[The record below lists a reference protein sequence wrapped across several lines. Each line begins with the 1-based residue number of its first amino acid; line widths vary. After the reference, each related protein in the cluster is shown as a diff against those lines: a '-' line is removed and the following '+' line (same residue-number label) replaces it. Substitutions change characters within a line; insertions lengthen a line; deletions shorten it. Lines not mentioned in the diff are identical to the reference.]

1 MCVCAL
7 MALLHGRGQGF
18 PVAITELMPDPTPS
32 RGLPPEE
39 FVELWNTGN
48 DTLDLGGWML
58 TNGRSRAKFP
68 AGSTLFPN
76 GVLLLCK
83 TAVADS
89 FVRYGRV
96 LGLAGFPALR
106 NDADTIWLE
115 DARGRVVHAAGYSLG
130 TYGRSAPGGRS
141 IEAADPRNTCRLANQ
156 WQSSNDDA
164 GGNPGTVKA
173 GTALGVPGVSM
184 YAFAE
189 EPQTVMLVFNER
201 VSRPPIVS
209 IEPAVAVDSIR
220 ATGILGNRWL
230 VHLASPL
237 APGVLYGITANGI
250 SVCDSL
256 LGSLQTN
263 CMLPDNDYEGLVLN
277 EILFDPPAAGADY
290 IELFNGGPYAI
301 SLSSLRLGNR
311 DNRGSPAALKT
322 LATDGRCLLPGE
334 FCALSTDTG
343 WVRRQ
348 FGGTGR
354 LMAVPALPAFPDKAG
369 AVLLLQADG
378 RVIDAVDYEAGW
390 HHPLVRNPEGVA
402 LERLDAA
409 APGNDRSNW
418 SSAAAHARYGT
429 PGLPNSQAGTGEAGR
444 FFSTE
449 MGSRQVVLHY
459 RFPERG
465 YVLSVTVYDSDGHR
479 VRTVIRSGI
488 CGLNGTIIWD
498 GRGDTGHALPAGP
511 YVLVAQAFHPGGKTL
526 RARRAVGIN
535 W

>member
-1 MCVCAL
+1 MT
-7 MALLHGRGQGF
+7 LLYCRGQGF
-18 PVAITELMPDPTPS
+18 PVAITELMPDPTPT

-39 FVELWNTGN
+39 FVELWNTSS
-48 DTLDLGGWML
+48 DTVNLGGWVL

-68 AGSTLFPN
+68 AGSTLFPD

-83 TAVADS
+83 TAAADS
-89 FVRYGRV
+89 FTRYGRV

-106 NDADTIWLE
+106 NEADTIWLE
-115 DARGRVVHAAGYSLG
+115 DARGRVVHAAGYSPG

-141 IEAADPRNTCRLANQ
+141 IELADPRSACRLANQ
-156 WQSSNDDA
+156 WQPSNDDA
-164 GGNPGTVKA
+164 GGNPGRVKA
-173 GTALGVPGVSM
+173 GTARAAPGVSM

-189 EPQTVMLVFNER
+189 TSQTLMLVFNER
-201 VSRPPIVS
+201 ISQPPAVS
-209 IEPAVAVDSIR
+209 IQPALAVDSIL
-220 ATGILGNRWL
+220 ATGIVGNHWR
-230 VHLASPL
+230 VYLAAPL
-237 APGVLYGITANGI
+237 APGVLYGIKATGI
-250 SVCDSL
+250 SVCDFL
-256 LGSLQTN
+256 RDDLQTN

-290 IELFNGGPYAI
+290 IELFNAGPYAI
-301 SLSSLRLGNR
+301 PLSALRLGNR

-322 LATDGRCLLPGE
+322 LAVDGRCLLPGE

-354 LMAVPALPAFPDKAG
+354 LIAVPALPAFPDKAG
-369 AVLLLQADG
+369 AVLLLQTDG

-390 HHPLVRNPEGVA
+390 HHPLVRDPAGVA

-409 APGNDRSNW
+409 APGNDRGNW
-418 SSAAAHARYGT
+418 SSAAAHTRYGT
-429 PGLPNSQAGTGEAGR
+429 PGLPNSQAGTAEAGR

-449 MGSRQVVLHY
+449 MGSRQVMLHY

-465 YVLSVTVYDSDGHR
+465 YVLSITAYDNDGRR

-488 CGLNGTIIWD
+488 CGLNGTIIWN
-498 GRGDTGHALPAGP
+498 GRGDAGRSLPAGP